1 MTRRRLRSTTARGE
15 RIARPTARA
24 KSGGAIRWKRQI
36 TTRKALAQKRRVRGA
51 WRCEKGASDAN
62 LVSGDRRMRWCTR
75 PLFRRTANEIS
86 PAALPRGGYGEMR
99 GFEGGHSPDRTDGAF
114 VKSVEPRKMGC
125 APQETCKTSA
135 APHRNRSKLYRQAAR
150 LCTPAPGSSA
160 RAHRGETRSTAAWR
174 NCASP
179 A

>member
-1 MTRRRLRSTTARGE
+1 MSDIHTPRSPGKSRRPGKATPERAKALCRRLVCALQSAGGRFERQAIAERAGPWSCQDAQMTRRRLRSTTARGE

-86 PAALPRGGYGEMR
+86 PAALPRGGYSEMR
-99 GFEGGHSPDRTDGAF
+99 GFEGGIRPIARTA
-114 VKSVEPRKMGC
+114 
-125 APQETCKTSA
+125 
-135 APHRNRSKLYRQAAR
+135 L
-150 LCTPAPGSSA
+150 L
-160 RAHRGETRSTAAWR
+160 
-174 NCASP
+174 
-179 A
+179 